1 MRTAEVVAHEPAMQ
15 VVIHL
20 LRRAVALRLGRV
32 LFGQPVHPLH
42 HSIDLGR
49 VRQGRSMLNLLVLT
63 DLIKLMRGR
72 NLGSIAVLEAVE
84 RELASVISQN
94 LRDLERIKS
103 QAPRQEI
110 CRRLLVL
117 AFIHPKKRQASGAIN
132 GHEAVTLFAFKFG
145 QVKTVR
151 MKQSMWTKPGP

>member
-1 MRTAEVVAHEPAMQ
+1 MQSRLIRRLFSDPSMRTAEVVAHEPAMQ

-20 LRRAVALRLGRV
+20 LSRAVALRLGRI

-42 HSIDLGR
+42 HSIGLGR

-117 AFIHPKKRQASGAIN
+117 AFLSLLSYTQRSDKRVARSMA
-132 GHEAVTLFAFKFG
+132 T
-145 QVKTVR
+145 
-151 MKQSMWTKPGP
+151 KQ